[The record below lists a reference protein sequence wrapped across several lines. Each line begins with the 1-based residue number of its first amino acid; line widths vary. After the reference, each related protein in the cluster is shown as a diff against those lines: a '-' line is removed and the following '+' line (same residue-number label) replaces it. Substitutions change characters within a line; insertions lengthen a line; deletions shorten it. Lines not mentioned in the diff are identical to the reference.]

1 MRACYCQV
9 LEDGKHIIALW
20 LAAAPLAGHAAPG
33 EGHASA
39 AWAGG
44 GFTAAF
50 CRRTWVVA
58 LAQREAGVRA
68 FEILSGKT

>member
-1 MRACYCQV
+1 M
-9 LEDGKHIIALW
+9 LEDGKHIIALR

-33 EGHASA
+33 ERHASA
-39 AWAGG
+39 AWDGG

-58 LAQREAGVRA
+58 LAQHEARVRTFA
-68 FEILSGKT
+68 ILSGKT